1 MAAPPTP
8 EIPVGSD
15 DPRQRYVNYCN
26 NIYGNA
32 TVLNCRVPLDNP
44 DPAQM
49 ASEIT
54 FSGGI
59 SAATQQACLNIAEN
73 TPEAFGGWSPIP
85 IPDTDG
91 FIHDLVTDPTISQF
105 PVALI
110 MGFALANADMS
121 LTDRQN
127 FNSVASI
134 WVNNAYPTQGPTLLS
149 LISGYATYR
158 WVSLTAAK
166 PAVQVD
172 RPNPPPPPPPKPE
185 PVRDFPTWLL
195 AALQKQKP
203 STIMTVD
210 LLKQLVTQYQQQA
223 K

>member
-8 EIPVGSD
+8 ESPSGFDNPNNRFVA
-15 DPRQRYVNYCN
+15 YCN
-26 NIYGNA
+26 SQYGHA
-32 TVLNCRVPLDNP
+32 TVLSSAIQSPT
-44 DPAQM
+44 DPNM
-49 ASEIT
+49 ASEIQ
-54 FSGGI
+54 FGDNV
-59 SAATQQACLNIAEN
+59 SAATQQACINIAEN
-73 TPEAFGGWSPIP
+73 TPTLFGGWTSLAL
-85 IPDTDG
+85 PDTDG
-91 FIHDLVTDPTISQF
+91 FLHDIITDSTISQF

-110 MGFALANADMS
+110 MGFALANPEMS
-121 LTDRQN
+121 VTDRQN

-134 WVNNAYPTQGPTLLS
+134 WVNNAYPTQGPALLN

-185 PVRDFPTWLL
+185 PIHDFPTWLL

-203 STIMTVD
+203 STIITVD